1 MFREKTC
8 VYIYSI
14 TNGIE
19 RIYKQSFYNSS
30 SKFMKLRK
38 AYTLRLKKWMAGI
51 RKKMEYLK
59 VLSWDLKYL
68 FEDNKYIFIVDRTV
82 ALSMHSNKKIQ
93 VWAHM
98 RPPPPFH
105 KQWGQ

>member
-1 MFREKTC
+1 
-8 VYIYSI
+8 
-14 TNGIE
+14 
-19 RIYKQSFYNSS
+19 
-30 SKFMKLRK
+30 
-38 AYTLRLKKWMAGI
+38 MAGI

-98 RPPPPFH
+98 RPPPPLCLRMLVNVNWAKKF
-105 KQWGQ
+105 QMEDWEFI